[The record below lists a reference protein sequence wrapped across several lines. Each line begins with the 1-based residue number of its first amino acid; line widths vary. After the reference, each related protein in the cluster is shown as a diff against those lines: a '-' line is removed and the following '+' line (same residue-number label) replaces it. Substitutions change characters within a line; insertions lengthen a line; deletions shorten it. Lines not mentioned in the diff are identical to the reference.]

1 MCSGYDLLL
10 SFLSFYKLLASR
22 ANELLVRHTILPFS
36 RKPGT
41 CDKALKTSAM
51 EANKLPSC
59 FEKTV
64 YSKTSS
70 THVQFGAPS
79 ESLR

>member
-10 SFLSFYKLLASR
+10 SFLSFYKLLASH
-22 ANELLVRHTILPFS
+22 AKELLDRHLILPFPG
-36 RKPGT
+36 KPET
-41 CDKALKTSAM
+41 RDKALKTSAM

-64 YSKTSS
+64 DSKTSS

>member
-10 SFLSFYKLLASR
+10 SFLSFYRLLASR

-41 CDKALKTSAM
+41 RDKPLKTSAM

-64 YSKTSS
+64 YSKKSS